1 MCISLFTLY
10 LKSDNHLQVFAG
22 FEHLLAASQHPHICI
37 FSSIF
42 PPFVCLYSL
51 FGTSS
56 LHPRDSSVI
65 SYKWR
70 KKESVLFIW
79 LIVQLWCT
87 CSWLILCLFHHE
99 WLQEEKLVKWRLNK
113 AASMYNFLFPAFQKC
128 TVFNSALQ
136 HLLTRVYFPL
146 LAVENSCVSDFG
158 RSVFCLPSS
167 RLGMSKFFSRSR
179 PHALLHSVRTCIF
192 KWAPSLPYCLLCFL
206 LLVLPIVVFL
216 LSFFET

>member
-1 MCISLFTLY
+1 MIIICRC
-10 LKSDNHLQVFAG
+10 LQDLNTYWLHPNILIFVFV
-22 FEHLLAASQHPHICI
+22 LPY
-37 FSSIF
+37 F

-51 FGTSS
+51 IGTSS
-56 LHPRDSSVI
+56 LHPTDSSVI
-65 SYKWR
+65 GYKWR
-70 KKESVLFIW
+70 KKESVLFVW

-167 RLGMSKFFSRSR
+167 RLGMSKFFLAADPTPFYTRCA
-179 PHALLHSVRTCIF
+179 HASSNKLHLCLTVFSVSCCWCYR
-192 KWAPSLPYCLLCFL
+192 
-206 LLVLPIVVFL
+206 L
-216 LSFFET
+216 LSFSFPSLKRS